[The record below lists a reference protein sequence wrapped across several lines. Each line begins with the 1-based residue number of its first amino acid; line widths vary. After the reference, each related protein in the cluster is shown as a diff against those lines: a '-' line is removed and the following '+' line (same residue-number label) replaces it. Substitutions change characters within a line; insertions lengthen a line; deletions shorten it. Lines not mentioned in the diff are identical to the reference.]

1 MLQATRPKTKS
12 PTKAEGYAISDLADE
27 FQVSTRTVRFYEEKG
42 LLAPERGPGGQRVF
56 RRRDRV
62 RLKLILRG
70 KRFGMTLDEIVAV
83 LGKDNAKLSEKAQI
97 QKALTFGQQYLQKV
111 RAQISELRQIEKEM
125 VEHGEACVTRLS
137 ELGATLPEIEL
148 LVKEASAET

>member
-1 MLQATRPKTKS
+1 MLESNRTKS
-12 PTKAEGYAISDLADE
+12 KSAATAEGYAISDLADE

-70 KRFGMTLDEIVAV
+70 KRFGLTLDEIVAV
-83 LGKDNAKLSEKAQI
+83 LGKDNAKLSEKVQI
-97 QKALTFGQQYLQKV
+97 QKAVTFGQQYLRKV
-111 RAQISELRQIEKEM
+111 RAQMEELRQIEKEM
-125 VEHGEACVTRLS
+125 TEHGENCIARLT
-137 ELGATLPEIEL
+137 ELGVSSPEIAR
-148 LVKEASAET
+148 LVKEASQ